1 MKKIKSRTKSRR
13 SPGRPRL
20 DQVAAI
26 DDQLLTFAL
35 REFVEHGYGAASL
48 NRLIAAAG
56 LSKTTLYSRFSS
68 KEKLFAAVMRQQIDR
83 LAAASSLRSET
94 GRADLV
100 KGLRAYANRSLE
112 VSLEPDF
119 LAINRLIYSEA
130 HRFSELGQVA
140 ADRTEAGIRQI
151 ARFIS
156 ECAEVDGIPCKDP
169 QGAAQAFIL
178 MLRGWFVNVML
189 TERVVPASERE
200 AWVRRCVQIL
210 VGGRADW

>member
-1 MKKIKSRTKSRR
+1 MFGRTPTTLMNKIKSKTKIKR
-13 SPGRPRL
+13 SAGRPRR

-94 GRADLV
+94 GRPDLA

-112 VSLEPDF
+112 VS
-119 LAINRLIYSEA
+119 
-130 HRFSELGQVA
+130 
-140 ADRTEAGIRQI
+140 
-151 ARFIS
+151 
-156 ECAEVDGIPCKDP
+156 
-169 QGAAQAFIL
+169 
-178 MLRGWFVNVML
+178 
-189 TERVVPASERE
+189 
-200 AWVRRCVQIL
+200 
-210 VGGRADW
+210 